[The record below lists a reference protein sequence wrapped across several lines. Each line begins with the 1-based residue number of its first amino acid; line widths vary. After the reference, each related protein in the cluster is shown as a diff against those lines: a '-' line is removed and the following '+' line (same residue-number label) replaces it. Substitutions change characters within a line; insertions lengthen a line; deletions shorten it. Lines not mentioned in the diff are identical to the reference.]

1 MIDYLILAEKPS
13 AAKNFIAA
21 LGGVS
26 GTFDGH
32 SYKIVNSRGHL
43 LTFVE
48 PQKMVDPSLEEQYA
62 SWSLKDM
69 PWKASELNW
78 KKTYQ
83 KGKNPRTGK
92 VETTKSL
99 VDSIKQASSDA
110 NAIVIA
116 TDTDPSGEG
125 DLLAWEIIKAIGWTK
140 KVYRANFVD
149 EGKASIQKAM
159 KSLTDVS
166 DSNKHGAYLKSEA
179 RNKWDFLSMQLTR
192 IATTV
197 ARTGG
202 YSVRVANQ
210 GRLKSVILFKIY
222 DQLRAIDNY
231 VKKPYYEVRFKDENG
246 HNYTRKFDDAVDAWR
261 FEQETQANKD
271 KANYH
276 DSPVANVKRT
286 KKTKAPDKLLDL
298 SGLSSILSKKGYP
311 AKGVL
316 ATYQKMY
323 EAQVVSYPRTEDKT
337 ITPGQWQDLDPLVD
351 KIADLVGVDKSL
363 LTHRK
368 PRPTHVKAQ
377 GAHGAN
383 RPGLKVPSSL
393 SSLDSTYGRGAKDI
407 YLILA
412 KNYLAMYGE
421 DYEYE
426 SVSANLKDYPD
437 FKTSFSIPIALN
449 YKAIFDSSAAN
460 SDDDDDEE
468 TGSGDIGTVGS
479 PFVYEGSNKK
489 PPKPTMTW
497 IMKFLEKQEVGTG
510 ATRVST
516 LGDLSSG
523 KFPLVLE
530 SRGKLTL
537 SDAGKVSAIL
547 SEGTYIASAKAT
559 KQLFDM
565 MHEVGDLK
573 KSPDELIKSATVLI
587 KHDMKIINDNVSHLD
602 GVVEKKPVYEKK
614 EKQEIKRDGKAIS
627 FNKSWG
633 GHTFTDSEI
642 ADLAA
647 GKLVTIS
654 YTTKAGKTAEATGML
669 EEQEFKGKKFW
680 GFKPDFGNATN
691 KKSTKKPTRR
701 RKS

>member
-1 MIDYLILAEKPS
+1 MVDYLILTEKPS

-26 GTFDGH
+26 GTVDGH
-32 SYKIVNSRGHL
+32 SYKIVHARGHL
-43 LTFVE
+43 MTFIE
-48 PQKMVDPSLEEQYA
+48 PQDMVDASLKEQYG

-69 PWKASELNW
+69 PWKPSELNW
-78 KKTYQ
+78 KKSYQ

-92 VETTKSL
+92 IETTKSL
-99 VDSIKQASSDA
+99 VDSIKDEAK
-110 NAIVIA
+110 NAKSIVIA

-125 DLLAWEIIKAIGWTK
+125 DLLAWEVIKSIGWTG

-149 EGKASIQKAM
+149 EGKASIVKAL

-192 IATTV
+192 IATTL
-197 ARTGG
+197 ARSGG

-222 DQLRAIDNY
+222 DQLRAIENY

-261 FEQETQANKD
+261 FVQKTQANAD
-271 KANYH
+271 MGQYH

-298 SGLSSILSKKGYP
+298 SALSSILSKKGYP
-311 AKGVL
+311 AKGIL

-323 EAQVVSYPRTEDKT
+323 EAQIVSYPRTEDKT
-337 ITPGQWQDLDPLVD
+337 ITPGQYDDLNPLID
-351 KIADLVGVDKSL
+351 SIADVVGVDKSL
-363 LTHRK
+363 LTHRT
-368 PRPTHVKAQ
+368 PRKTHVKAQ

-383 RPGLKVPSSL
+383 RPGLVVPSSL
-393 SSLDSTYGRGAKDI
+393 GSLDSTYGKGAKDI
-407 YLILA
+407 YEILA

-426 SVSANLKDYPD
+426 SVSANLQDYPD

-468 TGSGDIGTVGS
+468 NGSGDIGKIGS
-479 PFVYEGSNKK
+479 PFIYEGSNKK
-489 PPKPTMTW
+489 PSKPTMTW

-530 SRGKLTL
+530 RRGNLTL

-565 MHEVGDLK
+565 MAEVGELK
-573 KSPDELIKSATVLI
+573 KSPEELIKSATTLI
-587 KHDMKIINDNVSHLD
+587 QHDMKVMHQNVSNLD
-602 GVVEKKPVYEKK
+602 GVVEKKPVFEKK
-614 EKQEIKRDGKAIS
+614 EKQAITRNGKEIS

-633 GHTFTDSEI
+633 GHTFTPDEI
-642 ADLAA
+642 RDLGE
-647 GKLVTIS
+647 GKLITIS
-654 YTTKAGKTAEATGML
+654 YTTKAGKQAEATGML

-691 KKSTKKPTRR
+691 KKTTKKPTRR
-701 RKS
+701 RKA